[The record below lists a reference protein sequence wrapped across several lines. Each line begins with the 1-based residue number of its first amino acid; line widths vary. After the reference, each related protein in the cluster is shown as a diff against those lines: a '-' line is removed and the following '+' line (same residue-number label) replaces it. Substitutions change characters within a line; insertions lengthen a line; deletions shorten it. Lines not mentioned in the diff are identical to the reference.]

1 MKDNNNNKAR
11 QKPTVNSGYLINES
25 IKADQVRVITAEGKN
40 LGLIAKREAVAM
52 AQDAALDLV
61 QIGEDDGVVIARIM
75 NFGKFLYEKKKQQHE
90 AKKHQKVI
98 QIKELKF
105 RPHIGEQDYQ
115 IRINQAVDFL
125 KDGKRVKCT
134 LQFRGREAVTMN
146 DFGPKLFARIK
157 QDLEKHE
164 IGTLVEEQESK
175 GMIWSKIFFIK

>member
-1 MKDNNNNKAR
+1 MKDTSSNKAR
-11 QKPTVNSGYLINES
+11 QKPTVNSGYSINDF
-25 IKADQVRVITAEGKN
+25 IKADQVRVINDEGKN
-40 LGLIAKREAVAM
+40 LGLISKREAIAM
-52 AQDAALDLV
+52 ATSLSLDLV

-134 LQFRGREAVTMN
+134 LQFRGREAVTMHE
-146 DFGPKLFARIK
+146 FGPKLFARIK
-157 QDLEKHE
+157 ADLEKHE
-164 IGTLVEEQESK
+164 LGTLVEEQESK
-175 GMIWSKIFFIK
+175 GMIWIKIFFVK